1 MGRRGFRAA
10 SCRQESL
17 TNLKKRSFRRKY
29 GRIRVTK
36 VSRIDSVGR
45 SVLSFLSLGEA
56 QASDQTA
63 DSPTGNGG
71 GLLDLHDHARCLQ
84 LRHDRE
90 KVPERDSN
98 QIGNTD

>member
-1 MGRRGFRAA
+1 M
-10 SCRQESL
+10 
-17 TNLKKRSFRRKY
+17 
-29 GRIRVTK
+29 TK